1 MAIGRVT
8 KTMLALGALTMAF
21 SGLVSTAY
29 AQRNSAYAAARAAGL
44 VGEQTNGYLGIV
56 GQPTPEL
63 LGIVKENTAQRK
75 KVYTARAIATASTVE
90 QYAFTAGCEAIAATV
105 PGEKYQAPDGSWQT
119 RTDAPPIRDS
129 RCTLG

>member
-8 KTMLALGALTMAF
+8 KTMLALGAATMAV
-21 SGLVSTAY
+21 SGLASTAY
-29 AQRNSAYAAARAAGL
+29 AQRNPAYGAARAAGL

-63 LGIVKENTAQRK
+63 LDIVKENTAQRK
-75 KVYTARAIATASTVE
+75 KVYTERAIATASTVE
-90 QYAFTAGCEAIAATV
+90 QYAFTSGCKAIAATV

-119 RTDAPPIRDS
+119 RTAAPPIRDS
-129 RCTLG
+129 RCSLG